1 MAAFTIHSQDIDGI
15 AITFEN
21 AAAGGDTFVND
32 ATERTYII
40 AKNAD
45 ASSTNITFTNQL
57 TAEKVPGFGQI
68 DFSDKVIAVAAG
80 ATKVIGPFKAKQ
92 WNNTSG
98 AVAVSYSSVTSL
110 TMAAVKMDLP

>member
-1 MAAFTIHSQDIDGI
+1 MAALSVHTLDIDGV
-15 AITFEN
+15 AITYAS
-21 AAAGGDTFVND
+21 AAGGGDTFAND
-32 ATERTYII
+32 GTERTFLI
-40 AKNAD
+40 AVNAD

-57 TAEKVPGFGQI
+57 SAEKVPGFGQV

-80 ATKVIGPFKAKQ
+80 ATKVIGPFKTKQ

-110 TMAAVKMDLP
+110 TVAAVKMDLP